1 MSTID
6 MSSLEKRSMLFA
18 SLNQLSYFP
27 REHAELN
34 DARRKAAQLD
44 LVELHECH
52 RIVNLACQALHPEN
66 NANPRIMDYF
76 LSAVFKDWS
85 RGDEVRKLKPF
96 NRTPLQDIKF
106 ARKASKDPL
115 LPLRSS
121 RPFSIKVLCFLTFF
135 FCYLELI

>member
-52 RIVNLACQALHPEN
+52 RIVNLACEALHPDN

-106 ARKASKDPL
+106 ARKASKNPL
-115 LPLRSS
+115 LPLRV
-121 RPFSIKVLCFLTFF
+121 FSAI
-135 FCYLELI
+135 